1 MARVELYQFAHGAK
15 QWRFTSA
22 RKAVTHND
30 VTYYPVR
37 GLSRGNIED
46 ADIDKCEVELTF
58 PHPYPL
64 FNDADDN
71 FTQVFLNKIYL
82 ESVYFTLIELDG
94 SDSLVLFKGR
104 VTQPKFDDRDNT
116 MTLVCSTAESFMRR
130 NILTRKFQR
139 TCPNNIYDKFCGLD
153 FNEWAFEVTIT
164 VVNGL
169 DITYTVNPTQVVDEL
184 GNPVFEQV
192 PVLDEFGQPVLDGEG
207 QPMYTDGDP
216 IMEVKSYPARWLNRG
231 VLKKDGVF
239 TFIVGNGSNGS
250 ARLYRQH
257 IGLEVG
263 DVVLLAPGC
272 DQSHK
277 TCHEKF
283 NNHKRFGGHPNMPSE
298 NPLETQLI
306 K

>member
-1 MARVELYQFAHGAK
+1 MARVELYQFTHGSK
-15 QWRFTSA
+15 QWFFTSA
-22 RKAVTHND
+22 RKAVTHNEN
-30 VTYYPVR
+30 TYYPVR

-64 FNDADDN
+64 FNDADDS

-130 NILTRKFQR
+130 KILTRKFQR

-153 FNEWAFEVTIT
+153 FNKWAFDVTVTAIDGMN
-164 VVNGL
+164 V
-169 DITYTVNPTQVVDEL
+169 DYTVNPTQVVDEN
-184 GNPVFEQV
+184 GDPVFEQV
-192 PVLDEFGQPVLDGEG
+192 PVLDEFGDPVLDEDENPIFEDGE
-207 QPMYTDGDP
+207 P
-216 IMEVKSYPARWLNRG
+216 IMEIKSYPPGWLNRG
-231 VLKKDGVF
+231 VLKKEGVF
-239 TFIVGNGSNGS
+239 TFIVGNGANGS
-250 ARLYRQH
+250 IRLYRQH
-257 IGLEVG
+257 IGLKAS
-263 DVVLLAPGC
+263 DVVRVAPGC
-272 DQSHK
+272 DQSLK
-277 TCHEKF
+277 MCNEKF
-283 NNHKRFGGHPNMPSE
+283 NNHERFGGHPNMPTE
-298 NPLETQLI
+298 NPTTTQLI

>member
-1 MARVELYQFAHGAK
+1 MARSELYQFKHGDK
-15 QWRFTSA
+15 QWFFTSA
-22 RKAVTHND
+22 RKAITHNAI
-30 VTYYPVR
+30 TYYPVR

-64 FNDADDN
+64 FNDADDS

-94 SDSLVLFKGR
+94 SESLVLFKGR

-130 NILTRKFQR
+130 KILTRKYQR
-139 TCPNNIYDKFCGLD
+139 TCPNTIYDKYCGLD
-153 FNEWAFEVTIT
+153 FNEWSFDVTVTAI
-164 VVNGL
+164 NGL
-169 DITYTVNPTQVVDEL
+169 SVAFTVNPTQAKDEEGNL
-184 GNPVFEQV
+184 VFDVNNNPV
-192 PVLDEFGQPVLDGEG
+192 
-207 QPMYTDGDP
+207 
-216 IMEVKSYPARWLNRG
+216 METKSYLPGWLNRG

-239 TFIVGNGSNGS
+239 TFIVGNSANGS
-250 ARLYRQH
+250 IRLYRQH
-257 IGLEVG
+257 IGLKLG
-263 DVVLLAPGC
+263 DVVRVAPGC
-272 DQSHK
+272 DQSLK
-277 TCHEKF
+277 MCHEKF
-283 NNHKRFGGHPNMPSE
+283 NNHKRFGGHPNMPTE

>member
-1 MARVELYQFAHGAK
+1 MARSELYQFKHGDK
-15 QWRFTSA
+15 QWFFTSA
-22 RKAVTHND
+22 RKAITHNEI
-30 VTYYPVR
+30 TYYPVR

-58 PHPYPL
+58 PHPDL
-64 FNDADDN
+64 LNN
-71 FTQVFLNKIYL
+71 EQEQSFTQVFLNKIYL

-94 SDSLVLFKGR
+94 SESLVLFKGR

-153 FNEWAFEVTIT
+153 FNEWSFEVTVTAID
-164 VVNGL
+164 GL
-169 DITYTVNPTQVVDEL
+169 NISYTVNPTQVKDEE

-192 PVLDEFGQPVLDGEG
+192 PVLDEFGDPVLDEFGNPTFENGE
-207 QPMYTDGDP
+207 PV
-216 IMEVKSYPARWLNRG
+216 MEIKSYPAGWLNRG
-231 VLKKDGVF
+231 VLQKDGVY
-239 TFIVGNGSNGS
+239 TFIINSGSNS
-250 ARLYRQH
+250 SRLYRQH
-257 IGLEVG
+257 IGLKVD
-263 DVVLLAPGC
+263 DVVRLAPGC

-283 NNHKRFGGHPNMPSE
+283 NNHLRFGGHPNMPTE
-298 NPLETQLI
+298 NPLETQII

>member
-1 MARVELYQFAHGAK
+1 MARSELYQFKHGDK
-15 QWRFTSA
+15 QWFFTSA
-22 RKAVTHND
+22 RKAFTHNAI
-30 VTYYPVR
+30 TYYPVS

-64 FNDADDN
+64 FNDADDS

-94 SDSLVLFKGR
+94 SESLVLFKGR

-130 NILTRKFQR
+130 KILTRKYQR
-139 TCPNNIYDKFCGLD
+139 TCPNTIYDKYCGLD
-153 FNEWAFEVTIT
+153 FNEWSFDVTVTAI
-164 VVNGL
+164 NGL
-169 DITYTVNPTQVVDEL
+169 SVTFTVKPTQVKDAE
-184 GNPVFEQV
+184 GNLVFEQI
-192 PVLDEFGQPVLDGEG
+192 PVLDELGQPVLDELGKPTFEN
-207 QPMYTDGDP
+207 GDP
-216 IMEVKSYPARWLNRG
+216 VMEIKSYPPSWLNRG

-239 TFIVGNGSNGS
+239 TFIIGNSANGSI
-250 ARLYRQH
+250 RLYRQH
-257 IGLEVG
+257 IGLKVG
-263 DVVLLAPGC
+263 DVVRVAPGC
-272 DQSHK
+272 DQSIK
-277 TCHEKF
+277 MCHEKF
-283 NNHKRFGGHPNMPSE
+283 NNHKRFGGHPNMPTE

>member
-1 MARVELYQFAHGAK
+1 MARAELYQFTHGGK
-15 QWRFTSA
+15 QWFFTSA
-22 RKAVTHND
+22 RKAVTHNEN
-30 VTYYPVR
+30 TYYPVR

-104 VTQPKFDDRDNT
+104 VTQPKFSDRDNT

-130 NILTRKFQR
+130 KILTRKYQR
-139 TCPNNIYDKFCGLD
+139 TCMNNIYDKFCGLD

-164 VVNGL
+164 AVAGL

-207 QPMYTDGDP
+207 QPTYTNGDP
-216 IMEVKSYPARWLNRG
+216 VMEVKSYPAGWLNRG

-257 IGLEVG
+257 IGLGVG

-283 NNHKRFGGHPNMPSE
+283 NDHLRYGGHPNMPTE

>member
-1 MARVELYQFAHGAK
+1 MARVELYQFAHGMK

-30 VTYYPVR
+30 VTYYPAR

-64 FNDADDN
+64 FNDDDDN

-82 ESVYFTLIELDG
+82 ESVYFTLIELDAG
-94 SDSLVLFKGR
+94 ESLVLFKGR
-104 VTQPKFDDRDNT
+104 VTQPKFSDRDNT

-130 NILTRKFQR
+130 NILTRKYQR
-139 TCPNNIYDKFCGLD
+139 TCMNNIYDKFCGLD
-153 FNEWAFEVTIT
+153 FNEWSFEVTVTAID
-164 VVNGL
+164 GL
-169 DITYTVNPTQVVDEL
+169 NVAYTVNPTQVIDEE
-184 GNPVFEQV
+184 GNLVFDVNNYPV
-192 PVLDEFGQPVLDGEG
+192 
-207 QPMYTDGDP
+207 
-216 IMEVKSYPARWLNRG
+216 METKSYLPGWLNRG
-231 VLKKDGVF
+231 VLQKDGVY
-239 TFIVGNGSNGS
+239 TFIINSGSNS
-250 ARLYRQH
+250 SRLYRQH
-257 IGLEVG
+257 IGLKVG
-263 DVVLLAPGC
+263 DVVRLAPGC

-283 NNHKRFGGHPNMPSE
+283 NNHLRYGGHPNMPTE

>member
-1 MARVELYQFAHGAK
+1 MARSELYQFKHGDK
-15 QWRFTSA
+15 QWFFTSA
-22 RKAVTHND
+22 RKAITHNEI
-30 VTYYPVR
+30 TYYPVR

-64 FNDADDN
+64 FNDADDS

-94 SDSLVLFKGR
+94 SESLVLFKGR

-130 NILTRKFQR
+130 KILTRKYQR
-139 TCPNNIYDKFCGLD
+139 TCPNTIYDKYCGLD
-153 FNEWAFEVTIT
+153 FNEWSFDVTVTAI
-164 VVNGL
+164 NGL
-169 DITYTVNPTQVVDEL
+169 SVAFTVNPTQAKDEEGNL
-184 GNPVFEQV
+184 VFDVNNNPV
-192 PVLDEFGQPVLDGEG
+192 
-207 QPMYTDGDP
+207 
-216 IMEVKSYPARWLNRG
+216 METKSYLPGWLNRG

-239 TFIVGNGSNGS
+239 TFIVGNSANGS
-250 ARLYRQH
+250 IRLYRQH
-257 IGLEVG
+257 IGLKLG
-263 DVVLLAPGC
+263 DVVRVAPGC
-272 DQSHK
+272 DQSLK
-277 TCHEKF
+277 MCHEKF
-283 NNHKRFGGHPNMPSE
+283 NNHKRFGGHPNMPTE

>member
-1 MARVELYQFAHGAK
+1 MARAELYQFTHGSK
-15 QWRFTSA
+15 QWFFTSA
-22 RKAVTHND
+22 RKAVTHNEN
-30 VTYYPVR
+30 TYYPVR

-58 PHPYPL
+58 PHPDL
-64 FNDADDN
+64 LKNEQEQS

-94 SDSLVLFKGR
+94 SESLVLFKGR

-164 VVNGL
+164 AVAGL

-207 QPMYTDGDP
+207 QPTYTDGDP
-216 IMEVKSYPARWLNRG
+216 VMEVKSYPAGWLNRG

-239 TFIVGNGSNGS
+239 TFIVGNSSNGN

-257 IGLEVG
+257 IELEVG

-283 NNHKRFGGHPNMPSE
+283 NNHLRYGGHPNMPTE

>member
-1 MARVELYQFAHGAK
+1 MARAELYQFTHGSK
-15 QWRFTSA
+15 QWFFTSA
-22 RKAVTHND
+22 RKAVTHNEN
-30 VTYYPVR
+30 TYYPVR

-64 FNDADDN
+64 FNDADDS

-82 ESVYFTLIELDG
+82 ESVHFMLIELDG
-94 SDSLVLFKGR
+94 ADALVLFKGR

-153 FNEWAFEVTIT
+153 FNAWAFEVTIT
-164 VVNGL
+164 AVAGL
-169 DITYTVNPTQVVDEL
+169 DITYTVNPTQVIDEL

-283 NNHKRFGGHPNMPSE
+283 NNHKRFGGHPNMPTE

>member
-1 MARVELYQFAHGAK
+1 MARVELYQFTHGSK
-15 QWRFTSA
+15 QWFFTSA
-22 RKAVTHND
+22 RKAVTHNEN
-30 VTYYPVR
+30 TYYPVR

-64 FNDADDN
+64 FNDADDS

-82 ESVYFTLIELDG
+82 ESVHFMLIELDG
-94 SDSLVLFKGR
+94 ADALVLFKGR

-116 MTLVCSTAESFMRR
+116 MTLICSTAESFMRR

-153 FNEWAFEVTIT
+153 FNEWSFEVTIT
-164 VVNGL
+164 AVNGL
-169 DITYTVNPTQVVDEL
+169 DIAYTVNPTQVVDEL

-207 QPMYTDGDP
+207 QPTYTDGDP
-216 IMEVKSYPARWLNRG
+216 VMEVKSYPAGWLNRG

-283 NNHKRFGGHPNMPSE
+283 NNHLRYGGHPNMPTE

>member
-1 MARVELYQFAHGAK
+1 MARSELYQFKHGDK
-15 QWRFTSA
+15 QWFFTSA
-22 RKAVTHND
+22 RKTITHNAI
-30 VTYYPVR
+30 TYFPVR

-64 FNDADDN
+64 FNDADDS

-94 SDSLVLFKGR
+94 SESLVLFKGR

-130 NILTRKFQR
+130 KILTRKYQR
-139 TCPNNIYDKFCGLD
+139 TCPNTIYDKYCGLD
-153 FNEWAFEVTIT
+153 FDEWSFDVTVTAI
-164 VVNGL
+164 NGL
-169 DITYTVNPTQVVDEL
+169 DVVFTMNPTQVKDEE
-184 GNPVFEQV
+184 GNLVFDV
-192 PVLDEFGQPVLDGEG
+192 NNN
-207 QPMYTDGDP
+207 P
-216 IMEVKSYPARWLNRG
+216 IMETKSYALGWLNRG

-239 TFIVGNGSNGS
+239 TFIIGNSANGSI
-250 ARLYRQH
+250 RLYRQH
-257 IGLEVG
+257 IGLKVG
-263 DVVLLAPGC
+263 DVVRVAPGC
-272 DQSHK
+272 DQSLK
-277 TCHEKF
+277 MCHEKF
-283 NNHKRFGGHPNMPSE
+283 NNHKRFGGHPNMPTE

>member
-1 MARVELYQFAHGAK
+1 MARAELYQFTHGSK
-15 QWRFTSA
+15 QWFFTSA
-22 RKAVTHND
+22 RKAVTHNEN
-30 VTYYPVR
+30 TYYPVR

-64 FNDADDN
+64 FNDADDS

-82 ESVYFTLIELDG
+82 ESVHFMLIELDG
-94 SDSLVLFKGR
+94 ADALVLFKGR

-164 VVNGL
+164 AVAGL

-207 QPMYTDGDP
+207 QPTYTDGDP
-216 IMEVKSYPARWLNRG
+216 VMEVKSYPAGWLNRG

-239 TFIVGNGSNGS
+239 TFIVGNSSNGN

-263 DVVLLAPGC
+263 DVVLPAPGC

-283 NNHKRFGGHPNMPSE
+283 NNHKRFGGHPNMPTE

>member
-22 RKAVTHND
+22 RKAVAHND
-30 VTYYPVR
+30 LIYYPVR

-64 FNDADDN
+64 FNDDDDN

-82 ESVYFTLIELDG
+82 ESVYFTLIELG
-94 SDSLVLFKGR
+94 GTESLVLFKGR

-130 NILTRKFQR
+130 KILTRKYQR
-139 TCPNNIYDKFCGLD
+139 TCMNNIYDKFCGLD
-153 FNEWAFEVTIT
+153 FNKWSFEVTVTAID
-164 VVNGL
+164 GL
-169 DITYTVNPTQVVDEL
+169 NVAYTVNPTQVIDES
-184 GNPVFEQV
+184 GDPVFEQV
-192 PVLDEFGQPVLDGEG
+192 PVLDEFGEPVLDEDENPIFEDGE
-207 QPMYTDGDP
+207 PVMK
-216 IMEVKSYPARWLNRG
+216 IKSYPPGWLNRG
-231 VLKKDGVF
+231 VLKKEGVF
-239 TFIVGNGSNGS
+239 TFIVGNGVNGS
-250 ARLYRQH
+250 IRLYRQH
-257 IGLEVG
+257 IDLKVG
-263 DVVLLAPGC
+263 GVVRVAPGC
-272 DQSHK
+272 DQSLK
-277 TCHEKF
+277 MCHEKF
-283 NNHKRFGGHPNMPSE
+283 NNHKRFGGHPNMPTQ

>member
-1 MARVELYQFAHGAK
+1 MARVELYQFAHGTK

-58 PHPYPL
+58 PHPDL
-64 FNDADDN
+64 LNN
-71 FTQVFLNKIYL
+71 EQEQSFTQVFLNKIYL
-82 ESVYFTLIELDG
+82 ESVHFTLIELDG
-94 SDSLVLFKGR
+94 ADSLVLFKGR
-104 VTQPKFDDRDNT
+104 VTQPKFSDRDNT

-130 NILTRKFQR
+130 KILTRKYQR
-139 TCPNNIYDKFCGLD
+139 TCMNNIYDKFCGLD
-153 FNEWAFEVTIT
+153 FNEWSFEVTVTAID
-164 VVNGL
+164 GL
-169 DITYTVNPTQVVDEL
+169 NVGYTVNPTQVIDEN
-184 GNPVFEQV
+184 GDPVFEQI
-192 PVLDEFGQPVLDGEG
+192 PVLDEFGEPVLDGQG
-207 QPMYTDGDP
+207 NPTYTNGDP
-216 IMEVKSYPARWLNRG
+216 VMEVKTYPAGWLNRG
-231 VLKKDGVF
+231 VLQKDGVF
-239 TFIVGNGSNGS
+239 TFIVGNSSNGN

-257 IGLEVG
+257 IGLNVG
-263 DVVLLAPGC
+263 DVVRVAPGC

-283 NNHKRFGGHPNMPSE
+283 NNHLRYGGHPNMPTE
-298 NPLETQLI
+298 NPLETQII

>member
-1 MARVELYQFAHGAK
+1 MARAELYQFTHGSK
-15 QWRFTSA
+15 QWFFTSA
-22 RKAVTHND
+22 RKAVTHNEN
-30 VTYYPVR
+30 TYYPVR

-64 FNDADDN
+64 FNDADDS

-82 ESVYFTLIELDG
+82 ESVHFTLIELDG
-94 SDSLVLFKGR
+94 ADSLVLFKGR
-104 VTQPKFDDRDNT
+104 VTQPKFDDHNNT

-153 FNEWAFEVTIT
+153 FNEWSFEVTVTAID
-164 VVNGL
+164 GL
-169 DITYTVNPTQVVDEL
+169 NVAYTVNPTQVVDES

-263 DVVLLAPGC
+263 DVVLLTPGC

-283 NNHKRFGGHPNMPSE
+283 NNHKRFGGHPNMPTE

>member
-1 MARVELYQFAHGAK
+1 MARSELYQFKHGDK
-15 QWRFTSA
+15 QWFFTSA
-22 RKAVTHND
+22 RKAITHNEI
-30 VTYYPVR
+30 TYYPVK

-94 SDSLVLFKGR
+94 SESLVLFKGR

-130 NILTRKFQR
+130 KILTRKYQR
-139 TCPNNIYDKFCGLD
+139 TCPNTIYDKFCGLD
-153 FNEWAFEVTIT
+153 FNEWSFEVTVTAID
-164 VVNGL
+164 GL
-169 DITYTVNPTQVVDEL
+169 NVAYTVNPTQVIDE
-184 GNPVFEQV
+184 N
-192 PVLDEFGQPVLDGEG
+192 
-207 QPMYTDGDP
+207 GDP
-216 IMEVKSYPARWLNRG
+216 TYTNGDPVMEVKTYPAGWLNRG

-239 TFIVGNGSNGS
+239 TFIVNGGSNS
-250 ARLYRQH
+250 SRLYRQH
-257 IGLEVG
+257 IGLKVG
-263 DVVLLAPGC
+263 DVVRVAPGC
-272 DQSHK
+272 DQSLK
-277 TCHEKF
+277 MCHEKF
-283 NNHKRFGGHPNMPSE
+283 NNHKRFGGHPNMPTE